1 MNIPTVGHKLYV
13 AGRGLAMTL
22 ALIFAFYYS
31 KELGVLSRS
40 YLVMIM
46 TSSILISTS
55 LTSGTTLTLRNFGK
69 QKTTNENLRSFHSLI
84 LFEILIGILLFFF
97 SLLAFSVFK
106 YPLHPTLFSI
116 SLLYFV
122 VSAAHLISFEILVSC
137 AAFKALAISEIVT
150 IVLQILSYFLIGTM
164 LEISIA
170 IRVLVSFIFSYIVI
184 LVAAFIY
191 LRHNYGYKVN
201 FGNPMVYLG
210 LSKGNHTL
218 GIVLGIVDR
227 IDRVIIAWSLPLIL
241 LGKYAIM
248 SSSISFFRFVPETIG
263 KLIVSSKSNILRKYL
278 QLKFIWLWA
287 FVLIS
292 VVVICLQAFTS
303 QFFGPEWLLSWSIAF
318 VFALQEIA
326 RGTFQLTTNY
336 KVALG
341 DSLNVH
347 RAAKYLL
354 FISCPLAIVLSRWLG
369 IIGVPL
375 GFLVSYVFVLL
386 FVMRVRGHRV

>member
-1 MNIPTVGHKLYV
+1 
-13 AGRGLAMTL
+13 MTL

-69 QKTTNENLRSFHSLI
+69 QKTTDENLRSFHSLI
-84 LFEILIGILLFFF
+84 LFEILIGILLFFS
-97 SLLAFSVFK
+97 SLLAFSEFK
-106 YPLHPTLFSI
+106 YPLHPTLFLI

-122 VSAAHLISFEILVSC
+122 FSAAHLIAFEMLVSC

-150 IVLQILSYFLIGTM
+150 IVLQILSYFFIGTM
-164 LEISIA
+164 LEVSIA
-170 IRVLVSFIFSYIVI
+170 VRVLISFIFSYSVI
-184 LVAAFIY
+184 LVAIFVY
-191 LRHNYGYKVN
+191 LRHIYEYKVK

-218 GIVLGIVDR
+218 GMVLGIVDR

-292 VVVICLQAFTS
+292 VVVICLQAFIS

-326 RGTFQLTTNY
+326 RGMFQLTTNY
-336 KVALG
+336 KVVLG

-354 FISCPLAIVLSRWLG
+354 FISGPLAIVLSQWLG

-386 FVMRVRGHRV
+386 FVVRVRGHRV

>member
-1 MNIPTVGHKLYV
+1 
-13 AGRGLAMTL
+13 MTL

-31 KELGVLSRS
+31 KELGILSRS

-69 QKTTNENLRSFHSLI
+69 EKATNENWRSFHSLI

-97 SLLAFSVFK
+97 SLLAFSEFK
-106 YPLHPTLFSI
+106 YPLHPTLISI

-122 VSAAHLISFEILVSC
+122 VSAAHLIAFEILVSC

-150 IVLQILSYFLIGTM
+150 IVLQILSYFFIGTM
-164 LEISIA
+164 LEVSIA
-170 IRVLVSFIFSYIVI
+170 VRVLISFIFSYSVI
-184 LVAAFIY
+184 LAAIFTY
-191 LRHNYGYKVN
+191 LQHNYGYKVK
-201 FGNPMVYLG
+201 FGNPMIYLG
-210 LSKGNHTL
+210 FSKGNHTL

-227 IDRVIIAWSLPLIL
+227 FDRVIIAWSLPLIL

-263 KLIVSSKSNILRKYL
+263 KLIVSSKSNVLRKYL

-292 VVVICLQAFTS
+292 VVVICLQVFIG
-303 QFFGPEWLLSWSIAF
+303 QFFGPEWLLSWSITF
-318 VFALQEIA
+318 VFALQELA
-326 RGTFQLTTNY
+326 RGMFQLTNNY
-336 KVALG
+336 KVVLG

-354 FISCPLAIVLSRWLG
+354 CISGPLAIILSRWLG

-375 GFLVSYVFVLL
+375 GFLLSYVFVLL
-386 FVMRVRGHRV
+386 FVVRVRGNRV